1 MPVQSPH
8 APIEIPNLSLYD
20 YLFADMDEA
29 KLDRVAMVD
38 SIDGREFTYRQ
49 LRQKIDAF
57 AGALADMGIKPG
69 DVVGLHMPNSLAFV
83 ISFHGIMRAGA
94 TVTTLNVMYTPEEI
108 TKQLIDANAVALV
121 TMNII
126 GHSGIYGAAQAKIPS
141 WRVIVA
147 DGPQGLLP
155 LTEKDL
161 PAPDISFD
169 PATHLAVIPYSS
181 GTSGKPKGVKLT
193 HKNLVA
199 NVAQIQVLDDGLGL
213 TENDTVM
220 AILPFFHIYGMTAI
234 VNNAIKRG
242 FKFISM
248 PRFDLEQYLA
258 LHEQYDITYS
268 FVAPPVMVA
277 LAKHPMVDQYDLSS
291 LRGVFSGAAALDERL
306 AQAVADRLGVEVN
319 QGYGMTETSPL
330 AHARPNMSTPLG
342 SIGPV
347 AVNTEYM
354 NVDVETLEEIPVPT
368 EGRSPAG
375 ELWLRGPQVMVGYLN
390 NDEATKEA
398 LTDEGWLRTGDMIEV
413 DADGNVYVVDRLKEL
428 IKYKGYQ
435 VPPAELEA
443 VLLSHPDIADA
454 AAVGVIREGE
464 EIPKAYVVLQSGK
477 DITPQ
482 QIMRFV
488 GERVAPYKRVREVE
502 FVAEVPKSGT
512 GKILR
517 KDLRARD
524 AAEQAEKAL

>member
-8 APIEIPNLSLYD
+8 AAIDIPNVTLYD
-20 YLFADMDEA
+20 YIFGDISEE
-29 KLDRVAMVD
+29 KLDRIAMID

-83 ISFHGIMRAGA
+83 IAFHGIMRAGA
-94 TVTTLNVMYTPEEI
+94 TVTTLNVLYTPEEI
-108 TKQLIDANAVALV
+108 TKQLVDAKAVALV

-155 LTEKDL
+155 LTERDL
-161 PAPDISFD
+161 PAPDVDID
-169 PATHLAVIPYSS
+169 PETHLAVIPYSS

-193 HKNLVA
+193 HRNLVA
-199 NVAQIQVLDDGLGL
+199 NTAQCQVLDADLGLG
-213 TENDTVM
+213 EGDTVM
-220 AILPFFHIYGMTAI
+220 AVLPFFHIYGMTAI
-234 VNNAIKRG
+234 VNNALVRG
-242 FKFISM
+242 FTFVSM
-248 PRFDLEQYLA
+248 PRFELETYLE
-258 LHEQYDITYS
+258 LHERYNITYS
-268 FVAPPVMVA
+268 FVAPPIMVA
-277 LAKHPMVDQYDLSS
+277 LAKHPMVEQYDLSS

-306 AQAVADRLGVEVN
+306 AQAVADRLGVDVC

-330 AHARPNMSTPLG
+330 AHARADMNTPLG

-347 AVNTEYM
+347 AANTEYK
-354 NVDVETLEEIPVPT
+354 NVNVETLEEIPIPT
-368 EGRSPAG
+368 EGHSEAG
-375 ELWLRGPQVMVGYLN
+375 ELWIRGPQVMVGYLN
-390 NDEATKEA
+390 NEEATKEA
-398 LTDEGWLRTGDMIEV
+398 LTEDGWLRTGDMIEV
-413 DADGNVYVVDRLKEL
+413 DADGNVFVVDRLKEL

-443 VLLSHPDIADA
+443 ALLSHPEIADA
-454 AAVGVIREGE
+454 AAVGVIRDGQ
-464 EIPKAYVVLQSGK
+464 EIPKAYVVLQPGK
-477 DITPQ
+477 EIAPQ
-482 QIMRFV
+482 LIMRFV
-488 GERVAPYKRVREVE
+488 GERVAPYKRIREIE
-502 FVAEVPKSGT
+502 FIEQVPKSAT

-524 AAEQAEKAL
+524 AAEQTAKEL